1 MSVFSWNKLSNFS
14 RVFKHTQDK
23 VARAYSEDSELQFR
37 AKNLFFITCAAIFII
52 VLLLVLFTFESSG
65 YLDRRAKIVFS
76 ALFILIMAAFSW
88 CIKLVLAGRLRL
100 ARFTVISFAICTV
113 LLAITLTGGFPYSV
127 ASPAIMIS
135 IVMCYCLYGAR
146 ESFLTTVLMLSILFA
161 QWAFISTGKFSPPN
175 YVSQTSL
182 EFNSV
187 VVILVTTAVICS
199 VLAIFDVSNRQYIR
213 RANASMRSKTN
224 FLANTSHEIRT
235 PMNGIIGLS
244 EVMMRTTDLDAD
256 QKMYMEAIHQ
266 SGTALM
272 SIINDILDYSRLDAG
287 RVYIHNR
294 PFNLFTLIHEIR
306 NLLTINAAEKN
317 VIVKLN
323 YPENTPHKFIG
334 DAGRIRQVLINLVAN
349 AVKFTEN
356 GIVEIDTYVKTDQN
370 NAEIMIKVKDTGIG
384 IPKDKL
390 TNIFERF
397 TRAESG
403 TTQKYGGTGL
413 GLSISQKLVQLMGGT
428 IGVRSISGEGST
440 FWFKLDLPLAE
451 APARVIENIRPSS
464 NSQVLIVSCRQDLLQ
479 SYGNYLYA
487 KGYRVFNT
495 SDIGQLERWLKSL
508 EPEAVPASMVVLDE
522 SLPKETIS
530 KSCRSIQSKHP
541 ALKVINVGSQEDSP
555 EGLISRMERRQR
567 PSN

>member
-52 VLLLVLFTFESSG
+52 VLLLVLFMFESSG

-88 CIKLVLAGRLRL
+88 CIKLVLAGRLRF
-100 ARFTVISFAICTV
+100 ARFTVTSFAICTV

-161 QWAFISTGKFSPPN
+161 QWAFISTGKFTPPN
-175 YVSQTSL
+175 YVSQTSV

-397 TRAESG
+397 TQAESG

-428 IGVRSISGEGST
+428 IGVRSITGEGST